1 MLPEPVVN
9 RLVAALPRE
18 DRVRFLGNC
27 QQVELTFAEI
37 LGEPE
42 ERIRHVYFPLDGF
55 ISLLIPVDGHP
66 NLESALVGNEGMLG
80 VPVALGVSVSPLQA
94 MVQGSGTA
102 LRMSAAAF
110 RRELESS
117 PALRRDTHRYIY
129 VLIAQ
134 LAQSAACLR
143 FHLLDARLARWLLMT
158 HDRAHADHFHLTHQ
172 YLASMLGMR
181 RVGITQS
188 AGLLQKRKL
197 ISYTRGEITI
207 LDRAGLEAASCTC
220 YRAARDSYD
229 QMLG

>member
-1 MLPEPVVN
+1 
-9 RLVAALPRE
+9 
-18 DRVRFLGNC
+18 
-27 QQVELTFAEI
+27 
-37 LGEPE
+37 
-42 ERIRHVYFPLDGF
+42 
-55 ISLLIPVDGHP
+55 
-66 NLESALVGNEGMLG
+66 
-80 VPVALGVSVSPLQA
+80 
-94 MVQGSGTA
+94 
-102 LRMSAAAF
+102 MSAAAF